1 MRRIIFFTFVFSLFS
16 SVVISQ
22 DTVNFTNIDVKTY
35 GFATFAEWDS
45 VIHYGKLGLAND
57 IDYFYLRLRLG
68 EAYYYKQNYA
78 AAIKHFE
85 NALKNNSGD
94 TSTQEFLYYSYL
106 FSGRENDARFLG
118 TKMTDGTKKTV
129 HLKKNISLKNI
140 YFEAGPSFS
149 NNINKN
155 ENINLKGTED
165 VNGNTDMTG
174 NVYYAHLGLDINIG
188 KWLSIYPGVS
198 YVNDNKLR
206 IFQMTRHSLGERIKS
221 VTDTDIVHPGKNGHP
236 AFTTH
241 DTIYES
247 RQIINQNDTSYNFK
261 YNLKQ
266 MEFYL
271 KGNIHVAKGLD
282 IVPFFHLI
290 SVRTTDFKIKNDPI
304 NYISHDTT
312 IKHTQVPHPP
322 SSLVDTTTYQYD
334 NVLTP
339 LDRYS
344 YKQIDTS
351 YYNYSFGLSVNKN
364 WGKFSTA
371 LFASYSN
378 LNHRIQKEG
387 GLTVTWYPKGNLNLY
402 FSSTI
407 TAFADDT
414 VKSIVPSKFPGMKNI
429 VFNQLAGTK
438 INKFTWLEG
447 FVTFGKVSNFT
458 ESNGFVVNNNPDPI
472 NFRCGITPIFIF
484 KHFDI
489 SLNCQF
495 IEREGNYDTYVS
507 QTENRTSFYKYNN
520 YFITGGIKWKL

>member
-1 MRRIIFFTFVFSLFS
+1 VFSLFS

-22 DTVNFTNIDVKTY
+22 DTVNFTNIDIKTY

-45 VIHYGKLGLAND
+45 LIHYGKLGLAND

-118 TKMTDGTKKTV
+118 TKMTDDTKKTV
-129 HLKKNISLKNI
+129 HLKKDISLKNI
-140 YFEAGPSFS
+140 YFETGPSFS

-155 ENINLKGTED
+155 ENINLKGTENI
-165 VNGNTDMTG
+165 NGNTDMTG
-174 NVYYAHLGLDINIG
+174 NVYYAHFGLDINIG

-206 IFQMTRHSLGERIKS
+206 IFQMTEYKPIGRNINTR
-221 VTDTDIVHPGKNGHP
+221 DTIIVHPGKNGHP
-236 AFTTH
+236 DFTSY
-241 DTIYES
+241 DTITEI
-247 RQIINQNDTSYNFK
+247 RHIRKLTDTSCNFK

-271 KGNIHVAKGLD
+271 KGNIHIAKGLD
-282 IVPFFHLI
+282 IIPFFHLLSI
-290 SVRTTDFKIKNDPI
+290 KTTMFKINQANI
-304 NYISHDTT
+304 YDT
-312 IKHTQVPHPP
+312 IIRHTQVPKPP
-322 SSLVDTTTYQYD
+322 SSAKDTIVYQYA
-334 NVLTP
+334 NP
-339 LDRYS
+339 LPD
-344 YKQIDTS
+344 KFNIKEADTS

-364 WGKFSTA
+364 WGKISTA

-387 GLTVTWYPKGNLNLY
+387 GLTVTWYPEGNLNLY
-402 FSSTI
+402 FSSTL
-407 TAFADDT
+407 TAFEDDT
-414 VKSIVPSKFPGMKNI
+414 VKNIVPKKFPGMKNI
-429 VFNQLAGTK
+429 VFNQIAGTK
-438 INKFTWLEG
+438 INKFLWLEG
-447 FVTFGKVSNFT
+447 FATFGSFSNFT
-458 ESNGFVVNNNPDPI
+458 EGNGFVVNNNPDLV
-472 NFRCGITPIFIF
+472 NFRCGITPMFIF

-495 IEREGNYDTYVS
+495 IEKEGSYVTNVS